1 MSNDAERFSMRRNT
15 FFCTNKERHTQ
26 PGQVVEEVEK
36 EIVVFGRRVKGWVI
50 TTESPLIEK
59 LISIDASLEE
69 ENKLRDFE

>member
-36 EIVVFGRRVKGWVI
+36 EIVVFGRRVKGGVI

-59 LISIDASLEE
+59 LISIDESLEE

>member
-59 LISIDASLEE
+59 LISIDESLEE